1 MRKLTAWVAL
11 AASALTIT
19 GCSDG
24 SAQHGGGSGTGN
36 QDSKSPTSAAS
47 SAAPTPRWAAVKG
60 PPRTIPAVRGFKAA
74 DGTGWRVSKNARV
87 VVPAGADSPVAD
99 EARRLAADL
108 GGLKLSWKDDARPG
122 DVELTLS
129 GKGKAAGE
137 NNAAPASTA
146 DESYTIT
153 ARDTRL
159 TLTAPT
165 DTGIFNATRT
175 VVQSVRAAGGVPEG
189 TLQDRPDRAQRGL
202 LVDTARKHFSADWLE
217 KRIREMADLKLN
229 QLQLHFSDD
238 QAFRIESSSHPEIVS
253 KDHLTKAQV
262 RHLVKLARELHITVI
277 PEIDSPG
284 HLGAVIDKHPSLQL
298 RSAAGT
304 AQRGAIDISQPKAA
318 QIVDDL
324 LREYAK
330 LFAEEGV
337 PGPRWHLGGDEY
349 RALTVKSPGA
359 TYPQLARAAT
369 KKYGARATVQ
379 DLTTGWLNDREKT
392 LRKAGVQHV
401 EAWNDGFHDSKVVT
415 PDKDRTVA
423 YWTGKEIGAREPL
436 TYLKEG
442 RTVVN
447 LNDEYLYYVLGQ
459 PNDFT
464 YPTGE
469 RIYKEWTPAVLRGSR
484 PVPASLAGPDRIPG
498 ARFGVWCDL
507 AQSQTTEQV
516 ARGIRLPLAAL
527 SQKVWDP
534 RKPQLSWTDF
544 KSRAAT
550 VAPAR

>member
-19 GCSDG
+19 GCS
-24 SAQHGGGSGTGN
+24 GGSGQHGSGSGN
-36 QDSKSPTSAAS
+36 ESQDSKSPTSAAS

-60 PPRTIPAVRGFKAA
+60 APRTVPAVRSFKAA

-87 VVPAGADSPVAD
+87 VVPAGRDSPLAD

-108 GGLKLSWKDDARPG
+108 GGLKLSWQDDARPG
-122 DVELTLS
+122 DVELKIT
-129 GKGKAAGE
+129 GEGEAAKA
-137 NNAAPASTA
+137 NNAAPTSTA
-146 DESYTIT
+146 DEAYTIT

-175 VVQSVRAAGGVPEG
+175 VLQSVRAAHGVPEG
-189 TLQDRPDRAQRGL
+189 TIEDRPDRAQRGL
-202 LVDTARKHFSADWLE
+202 LMDIARKHYTADWLE
-217 KRIREMADLKLN
+217 KRIRELADLKLN

-253 KDHLTKAQV
+253 PEHLTKAQV

-277 PEIDSPG
+277 PELDSPG

-304 AQRGAIDISQPKAA
+304 APRGAVDISQPKAA

-324 LREYAK
+324 MREYAK

-349 RALTVKSPGA
+349 SALTVKSPG
-359 TYPQLARAAT
+359 TSYPQLARAAT
-369 KKYGARATVQ
+369 KKYGAKATVQ

-392 LRKAGVQHV
+392 LRDAGVKHV

-415 PDKDRTVA
+415 PAKDRTVA
-423 YWTGKEIGAREPL
+423 YWTGKEIGANEPAGF
-436 TYLKEG
+436 LKEG

-447 LNDEYLYYVLGQ
+447 LNDEFLYYVLGQ

-469 RIYKEWTPAVLRGSR
+469 RIYKQWTPAVLRGTT
-484 PVPASLAGPDRIPG
+484 PVTASLTGPDRVPG
-498 ARFGVWCDL
+498 ARFGVWGDL
-507 AQSQTTEQV
+507 PQSQTTEQV

-544 KSRAAT
+544 KARAAT

>member
-11 AASALTIT
+11 AASALAIT

-24 SAQHGGGSGTGN
+24 SAQHGGGSGAGE

-87 VVPAGADSPVAD
+87 VVPAGQQSPVAD

-137 NNAAPASTA
+137 NNAAPASTS
-146 DESYTIT
+146 DEAYTIT

-175 VVQSVRAAGGVPEG
+175 VVQSVRASGGVPEG
-189 TLQDRPDRAQRGL
+189 TVQDRPDRAQRGL

-253 KDHLTKAQV
+253 KDHLTKDQV

-284 HLGAVIDKHPSLQL
+284 HLGAVIDKHPELQL
-298 RSAAGT
+298 RSAAGVS
-304 AQRGAIDISQPKAA
+304 QRGAIDISQPKAA

-324 LREYAK
+324 LKEYAK

-369 KKYGARATVQ
+369 KKYGAQATVQ

-423 YWTGKEIGAREPL
+423 YWTGKEIGANDPAAF
-436 TYLKEG
+436 LKEG
-442 RTVVN
+442 RRVVN

-469 RIYKEWTPAVLRGSR
+469 RIYKEWTPAVLRGTK

-534 RKPQLSWTDF
+534 RKPSLSWTDF
-544 KSRAAT
+544 KTRAAT

>member
-19 GCSDG
+19 GCSEG
-24 SAQHGGGSGTGN
+24 SAQHGGSGTGN

-87 VVPAGADSPVAD
+87 VVPAGQDSPLAD

-129 GKGKAAGE
+129 GKGKAAEE

-146 DESYTIT
+146 DEAYTLT

-159 TLTAPT
+159 ALSAPT

-175 VVQSVRAAGGVPEG
+175 VVQSVRASGGVPEG
-189 TLQDRPDRAQRGL
+189 TIQDRPDRAQRGL

-217 KRIREMADLKLN
+217 KRVREMADLKLN

-253 KDHLTKAQV
+253 TDHLTKAQV

-284 HLGAVIDKHPSLQL
+284 HLGAVIDKHPELQL

-304 AQRGAIDISQPKAA
+304 SQRGAIDISQPKAA
-318 QIVDDL
+318 RIVDDL
-324 LREYAK
+324 LREYAE

-369 KKYGARATVQ
+369 KKYGANATVQ

-392 LRKAGVQHV
+392 LRKAGVRHV

-423 YWTGKEIGAREPL
+423 YWTGKEIGANDPAGF
-436 TYLKEG
+436 LKEG
-442 RTVVN
+442 RKVVN
-447 LNDEYLYYVLGQ
+447 INDEYLYYVLGQ

-469 RIYKEWTPAVLRGSR
+469 RIYKEWTPAVLRGTK
-484 PVPASLAGPDRIPG
+484 PVPASLAGPDRVPG

-507 AQSQTTEQV
+507 AQSQTTDQV

-534 RKPQLSWTDF
+534 RKPSLSWKDF
-544 KSRAAT
+544 TSRAAT